1 MAIKGKRRPK
11 SRSGRVVAGA
21 PRQFI
26 VPPKTPLF
34 QRTGARVILV
44 ILVEVLVFGA
54 VVMAGARS
62 EEQAYRNQIS
72 RFTSLVHAALYGS
85 GAAQQ
90 LPTAPLV
97 LPELGQTMSQLQAG
111 EEIRE
116 RDVVEN
122 AESWGNVAERAANT
136 IEEIEVQGLALIEA
150 QNMMAQGL
158 RVYSGVADL
167 LGVAIQLE
175 ADPQTTLLGAMNTE
189 YQAAAEIF
197 DAGYGKLLEESR
209 KAGLPFSSTPSFPQD
224 PGVLP

>member
-11 SRSGRVVAGA
+11 SRSGRVVSAA
-21 PRQFI
+21 PRQFL

-44 ILVEVLVFGA
+44 ILVEALVFGA
-54 VVMAGARS
+54 VVLAGIRS
-62 EEQAYRNQIS
+62 EDQAYRDKIS

-90 LPTAPLV
+90 LPTGPLV
-97 LPELGQTMSQLQAG
+97 LPELGQTLSQLQAG
-111 EEIRE
+111 EEIKE
-116 RDVVEN
+116 SDVEAN
-122 AESWGNVAERAANT
+122 ATSWGSVAGRAATT
-136 IEEIEVQGLALIEA
+136 IEGIEAQELALIEA

-158 RVYSGVADL
+158 RVYSGVAGS

-175 ADPQTTLLGAMNTE
+175 GDQRTALLEAMNTE
-189 YQAAAEIF
+189 YQAAAGTF

-209 KAGLPFSSTPSFPQD
+209 KAGLPFSTPSFPQD
-224 PGVLP
+224 PGLLP